1 MTIQDDENELT
12 LEDIFNSYEVYKTD
26 SSTALMK
33 TQEDMPPAVPNSR
46 LLGRNDEFS
55 L

>member
-1 MTIQDDENELT
+1 MSIQDDENELT
-12 LEDIFNSYEVYKTD
+12 LEDIFNSYEVYKSD

-33 TQEDMPPAVPNSR
+33 AQDNMPPAVLNSS